1 MRAPRR
7 CAAYRAALD
16 RLVVL
21 WYRGGATPEEKEQLV
36 AERYLCV
43 TSKYYGH
50 LAATPLGQRRALRA
64 EAVAR
69 R

>member
-1 MRAPRR
+1 MSARVVVAD
-7 CAAYRAALD
+7 RAALD
-16 RLVVL
+16 RLIVL

-36 AERYLCV
+36 AENYLRI

-64 EAVAR
+64 EAVER
-69 R
+69 GR

>member
-1 MRAPRR
+1 MRAPTE
-7 CAAYRAALD
+7 RAALD

-21 WYRGGATPEEKEQLV
+21 WYRGAATPDDMQALV
-36 AERYLCV
+36 AARYLRV
-43 TSKYYGH
+43 TSTYDGH